1 MESHEAL
8 ERLEKVVQGNEEAH
22 GEGGKLARTAAIV
35 AAVLAAFLA
44 IATYLGG
51 QATTKVITDETKGA
65 IHKPSVKPM
74 TSSWRVSRSLVRREW
89 LLACGVLLGAAGV
102 GFLFTGLARTSGPAS
117 A

>member
-44 IATYLGG
+44 IATYLGS
-51 QATTKVITDETKGA
+51 QATTKVITDETKGGDTQA
-65 IHKPSVKPM
+65 QREANDVVLAGISI
-74 TSSWRVSRSLVRREW
+74 LVRREW

-102 GFLFTGLARTSGPAS
+102 GFLFTGLARTSGPAG